1 MWMNDSP
8 VALSSLTKKDYLD
21 EFISQI
27 NNREYNFFKDILK
40 NIFIVG
46 KKKYNLDSTKRI
58 KVDTLLKKLRKE
70 YKLNK

>member
-21 EFISQI
+21 GFISQI
-27 NNREYNFFKDILK
+27 ERQEYGFFREILK
-40 NIFIVG
+40 NIFI
-46 KKKYNLDSTKRI
+46 LDSGKRI

-70 YKLNK
+70 YKLHK